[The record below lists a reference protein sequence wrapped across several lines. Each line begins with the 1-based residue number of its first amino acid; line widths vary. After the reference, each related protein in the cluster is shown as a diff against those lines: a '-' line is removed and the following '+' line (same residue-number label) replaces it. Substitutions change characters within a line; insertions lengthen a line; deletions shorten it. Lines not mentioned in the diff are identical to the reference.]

1 MGRTF
6 LAWPGWSAARPFAQT
21 HELRVEP
28 SEEGDTCMSEPRG
41 KSRLRLGLDTPGFAK
56 VERLVA
62 YDMADALLMLNLDLQ
77 QRFGLRAEEHQVYL
91 LVVVATVQRFAQS
104 SDAGS
109 ASVDRAPLPVEL
121 SGGISRRRISEVL
134 GIPLETVR
142 RTVARLLD
150 RGLIEERSRGK
161 LSTRGGTLQE
171 LSEDATPERIVRRF
185 ISTINSMIR
194 VGAITITE
202 ED

>member
-1 MGRTF
+1 
-6 LAWPGWSAARPFAQT
+6 
-21 HELRVEP
+21 
-28 SEEGDTCMSEPRG
+28 MSEPRA
-41 KSRLRLGLDTPGFAK
+41 KSRLRLGPDTPGFAK

-62 YDMADALLMLNLDLQ
+62 YDMANALLMLNLDLQ